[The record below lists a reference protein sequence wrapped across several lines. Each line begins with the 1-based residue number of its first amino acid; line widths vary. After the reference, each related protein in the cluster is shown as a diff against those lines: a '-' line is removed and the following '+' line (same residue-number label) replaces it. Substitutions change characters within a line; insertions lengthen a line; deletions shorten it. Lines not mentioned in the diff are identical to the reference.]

1 MSLPD
6 LLAWRVQMDKHTC
19 YVNKKKI
26 SDILDFLI
34 KKQTK
39 TQQQK
44 RRKKKKRKKKK
55 MQ

>member
-6 LLAWRVQMDKHTC
+6 LLAWRVQMDKHKC
-19 YVNKKKI
+19 LVNKRKI

-39 TQQQK
+39 TQK
-44 RRKKKKRKKKK
+44 PNKKKKRKNA
-55 MQ
+55 